1 LCCFAELSFALLAEL
16 GGTRL
21 CTIGPAFHPKAN
33 QENSEITR
41 ILESRTIDDRRWPLS
56 ARRRSSLA
64 SDHAFTLIPRLRLG
78 VVFLGIVR
86 AT

>member
-1 LCCFAELSFALLAEL
+1 LCCFAELSFALLAAL

-41 ILESRTIDDRRWPLS
+41 ILEIRKIDDRRWPLS
-56 ARRRSSLA
+56 A
-64 SDHAFTLIPRLRLG
+64 TLGAGRQQGIGSGHFEMKPLKDRINAEG
-78 VVFLGIVR
+78 VG
-86 AT
+86 